1 MQIWRGKLISRK
13 ISDRKIVTFLHC
25 VYHWENSMSC
35 HLKKVA
41 EKNFFELF
49 FDKTFFF
56 QFSGKTRIFLPFWWF
71 HEKSDFNAGR
81 KPCITFRGHQ
91 KIQTLTKI
99 VLQSRFYVKSIL
111 SDFKRSRTV
120 ILTILEA
127 LNFYFWKNVNE
138 ISKISKNSKFRA
150 VSMVKIAVF
159 DLLKSAKI
167 DFT

>member
-56 QFSGKTRIFLPFWWF
+56 NFQVRQEFFCPFG
-71 HEKSDFNAGR
+71 DF
-81 KPCITFRGHQ
+81 
-91 KIQTLTKI
+91 TK
-99 VLQSRFYVKSIL
+99 K
-111 SDFKRSRTV
+111 V
-120 ILTILEA
+120 ILTPEENLVSLLEDIRKYR
-127 LNFYFWKNVNE
+127 LWQKLCYNQ
-138 ISKISKNSKFRA
+138 
-150 VSMVKIAVF
+150 
-159 DLLKSAKI
+159 
-167 DFT
+167 DFTWNQFWLISEGQKLPFVPCWKIWKWQKFS